1 MISDPVFFLA
11 AIPAVIL
18 VGLAKGGF
26 AGLVIVAMSLLAY
39 VMNPVQAAALM
50 LPILIVQDLVTL
62 WAYRRTYD
70 RAALAVLLPGAVLGA
85 GLGAFTAA
93 HVSEAA
99 VRVVIGV
106 VATLFAANY
115 FLGFARRLSETP
127 AAKSRA
133 AGYLCGLISGFTSHV
148 SHAGG
153 PPYQVWMLPR
163 RPPRDVMVGT
173 TTWYF
178 AVLNLIKLPLFI
190 GIGQL
195 DRQLAL
201 TALAL
206 MPVAVAAT
214 LAGIWLVRRTPAE
227 RFYGI
232 IHALML
238 LGGLK
243 LLYDGLGG
251 LLGGKGG

>member
-1 MISDPVFFLA
+1 VITDPLFFLA

-62 WAYRRTYD
+62 WAYRKTYD
-70 RAALAVLLPGAVLGA
+70 PEALRVLLPGALIGVI
-85 GLGAFTAA
+85 LGAFTAA
-93 HVSEAA
+93 YVSEAA
-99 VRVVIGV
+99 VRVVIGL
-106 VATLFAANY
+106 VATLFAANH
-115 FLGFARRLSETP
+115 FLGFARRLADAP
-127 AAKSRA
+127 AARGRF
-133 AGYLCGLISGFTSHV
+133 AGYLCGLVSGFTSHV

-163 RPPRDVMVGT
+163 RPARDVLVGT

-178 AVLNLIKLPLFI
+178 ALLNLFKLPLFI

-195 DRQLAL
+195 DRPLAL

-206 MPVAVAAT
+206 MPVAIAAT
-214 LAGIWLVRRTPAE
+214 LLGIWLVRRTPAE

-232 IHALML
+232 IHLLML

-243 LLYDGLGG
+243 LLYEGMRG
-251 LLGGKGG
+251 LLEAGYA

>member
-1 MISDPVFFLA
+1 MITDPTFFAA

-26 AGLVIVAMSLLAY
+26 AGLVIIAMSLLAF

-50 LPILIVQDLVTL
+50 LPILIVQDAVTL
-62 WAYRRTYD
+62 WAYRKTYD
-70 RAALAVLLPGAVLGA
+70 REALSILLPGAFA
-85 GLGAFTAA
+85 GVVIGAFTAA
-93 HVSEAA
+93 YVSEAT
-99 VRVVIGV
+99 VRVLIGAIAV
-106 VATLFAANY
+106 LFAGNY
-115 FLGFARRLSETP
+115 FLGFANRIANST
-127 AAKSRA
+127 AARGRA
-133 AGYLCGLISGFTSHV
+133 AGYALGALSGFTSNV

-153 PPYQVWMLPR
+153 PPYQIWMLPR

-178 AVLNLIKLPLFI
+178 ALINLIKLPFFVSL
-190 GIGQL
+190 GQL
-195 DRQLAL
+195 DVRLGM

-206 MPVAVAAT
+206 MPVAVLAT
-214 LAGIWLVRRTPAE
+214 LAGIWLVRRTPVE

-232 IHALML
+232 IHGLML

-243 LLYDGLGG
+243 LTYEGVRGFLGG
-251 LLGGKGG
+251 VG